1 MITTVTSP
9 APEQVDRLSRVGIGM
24 AVFGTVLAPI
34 HALARYATED
44 GKADLELAGPS
55 VWAEPARNAIEP
67 LLDWGSADTVY
78 LTYGKGFVFLM
89 AFVTL
94 AAFAVRERRGVLTG
108 AEKWGWHITLPGFV
122 LLTAAML
129 GEFWSPWLEESFA
142 ILAIPGLL
150 ISMIGCTV
158 LGIGLL
164 RRGFRPRTTAVLLTG
179 FIPLVMIL
187 SELISLGAP
196 LVALVWAFALALR
209 GPSVREG

>member
-1 MITTVTSP
+1 MISTVTNP
-9 APEQVDRLSRVGIGM
+9 APEQVDRLSRIGIGM

-44 GKADLELAGPS
+44 GKSDLELPGPS
-55 VWAEPARNAIEP
+55 VWAEPARNALEP
-67 LLDWGSADTVY
+67 ILDWGSADTVY

-94 AAFAVRERRGVLTG
+94 AAFAVRERRGPVHG
-108 AEKWGWHITLPGFV
+108 AEKWGWRISLPGFV
-122 LLTAAML
+122 LLTAACL
-129 GEFWSPWLEESFA
+129 GEYWSPWLDESFA

-158 LGIGLL
+158 LGIALL
-164 RRGFRPRTTAVLLTG
+164 RRGFRPRTSAVLLAG
-179 FIPLVMIL
+179 FIPLVIGL
-187 SELISLGAP
+187 SELIALGAP

-209 GPSVREG
+209 HDPAA